1 MSNLSCTVKEEI
13 SERARLYHLQ
23 VLLKHLL
30 SGAHRQVVH
39 VCWCELRGINRRE
52 NCNPRVSRVDHRRSY
67 LSGKSTFNPYFSS
80 IKSHAPG
87 VEDVAIVHGNNGND
101 RDLGLH
107 CEMKRTFLER

>member
-1 MSNLSCTVKEEI
+1 M
-13 SERARLYHLQ
+13 
-23 VLLKHLL
+23 LLKHLL

-52 NCNPRVSRVDHRRSY
+52 NCNPRVSTVDLEDRIY
-67 LSGKSTFNPYFSS
+67 QENLTFNPYFSS
-80 IKSHAPG
+80 IESHAPD

-107 CEMKRTFLER
+107 CEMKRTFLEG